1 MGSEMCI
8 RDRDIFHAERFACNS
23 EFLFYESGVEFVSEA
38 DQRGDKPR
46 IDFYFEPHEDDHIT
60 SIIGEIIIADPF
72 TTGLFYNYIIFFLF
86 YVKQH
91 TTVKSPLILLLKV
104 RLSKDWKYI
113 LEIIEKS
120 HLTSIFQRKQSH
132 LVKV

>member
-1 MGSEMCI
+1 M
-8 RDRDIFHAERFACNS
+8 DIFHAERFACNS

-46 IDFYFEPHEDDHIT
+46 IDFYFEPHEDVHIT

-72 TTGLFYNYIIFFLF
+72 TIGLFYNYIIIFLF

-91 TTVKSPLILLLKV
+91 TSVKSEAVKG
-104 RLSKDWKYI
+104 
-113 LEIIEKS
+113 LEIDPGNY
-120 HLTSIFQRKQSH
+120 RKVSLNIH
-132 LVKV
+132 FSKKTVTFG